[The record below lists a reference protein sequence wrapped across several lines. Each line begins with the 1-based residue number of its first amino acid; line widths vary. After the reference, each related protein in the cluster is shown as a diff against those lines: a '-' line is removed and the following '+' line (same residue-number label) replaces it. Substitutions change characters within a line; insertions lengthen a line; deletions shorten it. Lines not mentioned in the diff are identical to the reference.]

1 MTAPTSPPTEL
12 AAAREQFLGLVDS
25 LRPDLHRYASRLV
38 GSAIEGEDVVQESLA
53 KAFYQLSLTAEMPA
67 LRPWLFRIV
76 RNTALDALRRYER
89 KHVGALPEEDRLA
102 RDDMPPDPAVTRA
115 ALATF
120 LRLPVQQRSA
130 VILKDVL
137 GESLEDVA
145 AQLDTSVEAVKALL
159 VRGRAKLL
167 AEASADD
174 AETERARQPAPPSPQ
189 TRALLAR
196 YVQLFNERDW
206 PSVQAMLVEECRLD
220 LVAKSQRK
228 GKAVGAYFGRY
239 AAETGNT
246 FRLGTVEGRPAIGVF
261 RGEPEALAYVVF
273 VEIEGG
279 RVVFIRD
286 FRYVPYLAR
295 ELVFVPE
302 GA

>member
-1 MTAPTSPPTEL
+1 MSAPAAPPTEL
-12 AAAREQFLGLVDS
+12 AAAREQFLGLVDA

-53 KAFYQLSLTAEMPA
+53 KAFYQLSLSAEMPV

-76 RNTALDALRRYER
+76 KNTALDALRRYER
-89 KHVGALPEEDRLA
+89 KHVGALPEEDHLA
-102 RDDMPPDPAVTRA
+102 AESPPDPAITRA
-115 ALATF
+115 ALAAF

-145 AQLDTSVEAVKALL
+145 AQLETSVEAVKALL

-167 AEASADD
+167 ASASDEDVEA
-174 AETERARQPAPPSPQ
+174 ERARAPAPPSAE

-196 YVQLFNERDW
+196 YVELFNARDW
-206 PSVQAMLVEECRLD
+206 TAVQAMLVEECRLD

-246 FRLGTVEGRPAIGVF
+246 FRLGSVEGRPAIGVF

-273 VEIEGG
+273 VEIEEG
-279 RVVFIRD
+279 RVAFIRD

-295 ELVFVPE
+295 ELVFVPDA
-302 GA
+302 G